1 MLLKQCCAIA
11 FWLPVAV
18 VTVALPL
25 ITTHAMYFR
34 RRTYR
39 PDAITW
45 ADIEPE
51 AVTGKQFRLPV
62 KDKEGRAVLLM
73 RPRSA
78 CMGFVFLP
86 VPSSFIHTLHV
97 CMLPWSGT
105 VTCSRSCTGGIVTC
119 SWFAYCTCMFPQHTG
134 QIALYKGEYLWE
146 PRSVFVIVDQQGHAH
161 P

>member
-1 MLLKQCCAIA
+1 
-11 FWLPVAV
+11 
-18 VTVALPL
+18 
-25 ITTHAMYFR
+25 MYFR

-78 CMGFVFLP
+78 CPVFVSLTILSCPNYVLHPAPLMHWRPLIHVNLLNTPAQIFLLYMHI
-86 VPSSFIHTLHV
+86 SKAQRQIEQITLHQEV
-97 CMLPWSGT
+97 QS
-105 VTCSRSCTGGIVTC
+105 
-119 SWFAYCTCMFPQHTG
+119 
-134 QIALYKGEYLWE
+134 
-146 PRSVFVIVDQQGHAH
+146 
-161 P
+161 